1 MTDRV
6 DVEVVLA
13 LMVRLEVVADSVVL
27 VVAVVL
33 VVSVVL
39 VGPVRERRTGNRTSP
54 WKRPNTTVRQKTLKK
69 VMKTWPLERL
79 QSTSAWKVLVLV
91 LDILL
96 ANRQQ
101 MTAQQ

>member
-6 DVEVVLA
+6 DVEVVLV
-13 LMVRLEVVADSVVL
+13 LTVRLEVVADSM
-27 VVAVVL
+27 
-33 VVSVVL
+33 VL

-79 QSTSAWKVLVLV
+79 QSTSARKVVTP
-91 LDILL
+91 LL
-96 ANRQQ
+96 K
-101 MTAQQ
+101 TAGPMAVTAGL

>member
-6 DVEVVLA
+6 DVEVDVEVVLV
-13 LMVRLEVVADSVVL
+13 LTVRLEVVADSMVL
-27 VVAVVL
+27 L
-33 VVSVVL
+33 VL

-79 QSTSAWKVLVLV
+79 QSTSARKVVTP
-91 LDILL
+91 LL
-96 ANRQQ
+96 
-101 MTAQQ
+101 MTAGPMAVTAGL